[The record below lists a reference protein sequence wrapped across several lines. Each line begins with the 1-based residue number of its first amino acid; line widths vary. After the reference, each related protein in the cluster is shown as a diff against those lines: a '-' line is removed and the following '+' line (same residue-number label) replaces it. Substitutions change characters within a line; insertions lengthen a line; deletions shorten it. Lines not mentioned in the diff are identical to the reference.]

1 MVTKFKQEALLEGD
15 NGRLALYNKINEVI
29 DALGVATAHAKGYF
43 ADAAALAAAIPTGV
57 SGDYAIVGD
66 TDTVYVWDADTSA
79 WKNTNQPTNTTA
91 WGDIT
96 GTLGDQEDL
105 DNELN
110 AVDAE
115 IAALKGA
122 FMIEFPGA
130 DTTGGGN
137 PAPANVAVAAMEK
150 GVALAAG
157 DKILAIYSARL
168 TADKSNVDFP
178 SLIPTNDLDGVMRE
192 LIDDGG
198 TIKVQFGASTGADL
212 SANTYRALV
221 LPALPGN

>member
-1 MVTKFKQEALLEGD
+1 MVVKFKQENLLEGD
-15 NGRLALYNKINEVI
+15 NGRLALYNKVNEII
-29 DALGVATAHAKGYF
+29 DALGVATVHNKGYF

-57 SGDYAIVGD
+57 SGDYAVVGD
-66 TDTVYVWDADTSA
+66 TDTIYVWDADTTA

-96 GTLGDQEDL
+96 GTLSDQTDL
-105 DNELN
+105 DGEFDSI
-110 AVDAE
+110 DAK
-115 IAALKGA
+115 IAALEGA
-122 FMIEFPGA
+122 FMIEFVGA
-130 DTTGGGN
+130 DTTGGGT
-137 PAPANVAVAAMEK
+137 PAPANVVVSAMEK
-150 GVALAAG
+150 SVALAAG

-168 TADKSNVDFP
+168 TADKTNVDFP